1 MKKII
6 LLLCFSISS
15 LLSSAQNSIFDFI
28 SNSEDHDSLE
38 QFIIEA
44 GLADTLSGTAPFTL
58 FAPTD
63 YAFEQLSLSSEF
75 EDTSSVLLYHLV
87 SGIYSSSV
95 FTNGIEL
102 PTLQGQMIYCGS
114 SPLGLV
120 VSGANTSLITDADIL
135 TTNGLIHVIDDVVFP
150 VFLPPNTI
158 MDLISNSENHNT
170 LESLLIQ
177 TGLDQLLSS
186 QGPFTIF
193 APDDNAFL
201 GLSIQI
207 GQDSLNSLLSNTEL
221 LTQILLYHI
230 IENSYPITIE
240 PGSILFGNQSVVQG
254 LLVQTLQGL
263 NVQMTFNESQSVFY
277 INNSE
282 LAYFNQTLINQQPLS
297 NGQVHTISSVL
308 QIGQL
313 TNTIETHSKQ
323 FKFQNPVTNNIII
336 PMNRNSNVQI
346 LSTSGQIVYS
356 QNFGGTIDIDTT
368 QLSNG
373 IYLLKVESDNVNQVV
388 KFVK

>member
-1 MKKII
+1 MKKTI
-6 LLLCFSISS
+6 LLLCFSITSI
-15 LLSSAQNSIFDFI
+15 LSSAQNSIFDFI

-38 QFIIEA
+38 QFIIQT
-44 GLADTLSGTAPFTL
+44 GLDDTLSGSGPFTL

-75 EDTSSVLLYHLV
+75 EDTTSVLLYHLV
-87 SGIYSSSV
+87 SGIYSSSG
-95 FTNGIEL
+95 FINGVEL
-102 PTLQGQMIYCGS
+102 STLQGQMIYCGS
-114 SPLGLV
+114 SPFGLV
-120 VSGANTSLITDADIL
+120 VSGANTSLITDTDIL
-135 TTNGLIHVIDDVVFP
+135 ATNGLIHVIDDVVFP

-186 QGPFTIF
+186 QEPFTIF
-193 APDDNAFL
+193 APDDNAFV

-254 LLVQTLQGL
+254 LLVQTLQGS

-308 QIGQL
+308 SIGQL
-313 TNTIETHSKQ
+313 TNFSEIQTQQ
-323 FKFQNPVTNNIII
+323 FKFQNPVAKNIVI
-336 PMNRNSNVQI
+336 PMNINSNVQI

>member
-28 SNSEDHDSLE
+28 SNSEDYDSLE
-38 QFIIEA
+38 QFIIQA
-44 GLADTLSGTAPFTL
+44 GLDDTLSGSGPFTL
-58 FAPTD
+58 FSPTD
-63 YAFEQLSLSSEF
+63 NVFEQLSLGAEF
-75 EDTSSVLLYHLV
+75 EDTTSVLLYHIV
-87 SGIYSSSV
+87 SGIYSSSG
-95 FTNGIEL
+95 FNNGLEL
-102 PTLQGQMIYCGS
+102 PTLQGQTIYCGS
-114 SPLGLV
+114 SEFGIIV
-120 VSGANTSLITDADIL
+120 AGMNTAYITTPDIL
-135 TTNGLIHVIDDVVFP
+135 TTNGLIHVIDDVLFP

-254 LLVQTLQGL
+254 LLVQTLQGS

>member
-1 MKKII
+1 
-6 LLLCFSISS
+6 
-15 LLSSAQNSIFDFI
+15 
-28 SNSEDHDSLE
+28 
-38 QFIIEA
+38 
-44 GLADTLSGTAPFTL
+44 
-58 FAPTD
+58 
-63 YAFEQLSLSSEF
+63 
-75 EDTSSVLLYHLV
+75 
-87 SGIYSSSV
+87 
-95 FTNGIEL
+95 
-102 PTLQGQMIYCGS
+102 
-114 SPLGLV
+114 
-120 VSGANTSLITDADIL
+120 
-135 TTNGLIHVIDDVVFP
+135 
-150 VFLPPNTI
+150 

-254 LLVQTLQGL
+254 LLVQTLQGS